1 MSTSTVATE
10 AAAAKHVKVTARAL
24 IVDLRDG
31 RMVSVPLS
39 WYPRLA
45 EATPSERQSWE
56 LIGAGIGIHWP
67 TLDEDISVE
76 GLLQGLPS
84 AESRGSL
91 NRWRT
96 SRKRPANIRMQPAAQ
111 GRRQRR
117 G

>member
-10 AAAAKHVKVTARAL
+10 AAAAKDVKVTPRAL

-31 RMVSVPLS
+31 RMVSVPLR

-45 EATPSERQSWE
+45 EATPSERQNWE
-56 LIGAGIGIHWP
+56 LIGSGIGIHWP

-91 NRWRT
+91 TRWRT
-96 SRKRPANIRMQPAAQ
+96 SRRLS
-111 GRRQRR
+111 GR
-117 G
+117 GHE